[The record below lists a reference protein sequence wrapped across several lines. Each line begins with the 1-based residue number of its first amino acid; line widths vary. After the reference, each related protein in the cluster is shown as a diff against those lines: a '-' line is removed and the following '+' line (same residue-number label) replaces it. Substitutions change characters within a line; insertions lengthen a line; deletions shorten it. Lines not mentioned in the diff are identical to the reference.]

1 MEPGLLVQG
10 LHLASRYF
18 KPPNKNSPTEVHT
31 LKLPVQPQNKIASL
45 LQCLSESFHC
55 GDDLRYFPL
64 CRLRRELP
72 CPVLSTKYTCG
83 SFIWITHHDC
93 RALPPRRAFICQPGF
108 ISSQHR
114 LSESILVWLSSCVWV
129 VISEKYPLTLNTHCL
144 SWPSFQLEALLLAQ
158 RKVSSG

>member
-1 MEPGLLVQG
+1 VQCQKDVEVGLSTINLMEPGLLVQG

-83 SFIWITHHDC
+83 SFIWITHHQTVVLCLLGELLSVSLASSPASTGSVNPFWFDC
-93 RALPPRRAFICQPGF
+93 
-108 ISSQHR
+108 HHV
-114 LSESILVWLSSCVWV
+114 SESLFLRSIHWL
-129 VISEKYPLTLNTHCL
+129 
-144 SWPSFQLEALLLAQ
+144 
-158 RKVSSG
+158 